1 MMLQTKY
8 QGSLPSGFR
17 QKYLNDL
24 FCFLDKG
31 PSIWDTYSHEGKILN
46 GDTGDIACDSYH
58 KYQED
63 IQLLKQ
69 LKVC

>member
-1 MMLQTKY
+1 M
-8 QGSLPSGFR
+8 
-17 QKYLNDL
+17 
-24 FCFLDKG
+24 
-31 PSIWDTYSHEGKILN
+31 ILN

-69 LKVC
+69 LKVCQNVHSVAVSEIPKWQTLCVSFANNYVH